1 MANLTRRLE
10 EYQPSKTA
18 LFWSCVGS
26 VVVVL
31 ILGFT
36 WGGWTTAGAADE
48 MAEEAADEARA
59 QVAAAVCVE
68 RFMNAATA
76 QTQLASLKEIDSS
89 WRREN
94 FVEEGGWATIAGE
107 IYDDGAELC
116 AEMLME
122 KELPSENQEAAESGA
137 GTTVQ

>member
-1 MANLTRRLE
+1 MAKLTRRFE

-36 WGGWTTAGAADE
+36 WGGWTTGGTAQG
-48 MAEEAADEARA
+48 MAEEAAEEARA

-76 QTQLASLKEIDSS
+76 RTQLTSLKEIDSS
-89 WRREN
+89 WEREN
-94 FVEEGGWATIAGE
+94 FVEEGGWVTIADE
-107 IYDDGAELC
+107 EYDDAAELC
-116 AEMLME
+116 AEMLVD
-122 KELPSENQEAAESGA
+122 KELPATEQEAAEPEA

>member
-36 WGGWTTAGAADE
+36 WGGWTTAGTANE
-48 MAEEAADEARA
+48 MAEEAAEEARA

-68 RFMNAATA
+68 QFMNAATV

-107 IYDDGAELC
+107 VYDDGAELC
-116 AEMLME
+116 AERLME
-122 KELPSENQEAAESGA
+122 KELPAERQEASEP
-137 GTTVQ
+137 GTGSTAR

>member
-36 WGGWTTAGAADE
+36 WGGWTTAGTADE
-48 MAEEAADEARA
+48 MAEEAAEEARA
-59 QVAAAVCVE
+59 QVAAAVCME

-76 QTQLASLKEIDSS
+76 PRQLASLKEIDSS

-107 IYDDGAELC
+107 TYDDGAELC

-122 KELPSENQEAAESGA
+122 KELPSENQEAAESEA
-137 GTTVQ
+137 GTTIQ